1 MERELFLETK
11 RRYGTPTYLFH
22 LDELKERAGF
32 IKRCLGPE
40 YGFCFA
46 MKANPFLTQA
56 CEIVADRLEVCSPG
70 EYEICRKY
78 EIPYNK
84 IVVSGVNKTEESMRR
99 IVSLSGG
106 EGLYTIESPEHY
118 RILRKIAGEQQ
129 RKLDVAVRLSS
140 GSQFGVDAGTFEAV
154 LKDLLEQDDLTF
166 CGIHYYSG
174 TQKRFAK
181 VEKELRLLEEFGAH
195 LRETYG
201 LSKLELEYGP
211 GLPVN
216 YFQSDHKTDEAE
228 LLGELRRLLDSMK
241 AFDHITLEM
250 GRFLASDCGYYLT
263 DVADVKQTEGHGY
276 CIVDGG
282 IHQINY
288 YGQLMGM
295 KQPYFELLRDHAGE
309 EMRKWN
315 ICGSLCT
322 VNDVIVKDV
331 ELPALKKGDTLVFR
345 RCGAYCV
352 TEGMALFLSRQLP
365 QVLLYSE
372 KTGFLKARQQQ
383 ETWMINS

>member
-22 LDELKERAGF
+22 LDELKEKAGF
-32 IKRCLGPE
+32 IKSCLGPE
-40 YGFCFA
+40 YGLCFA
-46 MKANPFLTQA
+46 MKANPFLTWA
-56 CEIVADRLEVCSPG
+56 CEIFADRLEVCSPG
-70 EYEICRKY
+70 EYEICQKY
-78 EIPYNK
+78 EIPHNK

-99 IVSLSGG
+99 IVSLSRGA
-106 EGLYTIESPEHY
+106 GLYTIESPEHY
-118 RILRKIAGEQQ
+118 RILRKIAGEQH
-129 RKLDVAVRLSS
+129 RKLDVAIRLSS
-140 GSQFGVDAGTFEAV
+140 GNQFGVDADTLETV
-154 LKDLLEQDDLTF
+154 LEDLLGQDDLMF

-181 VEKELRLLEEFGAH
+181 VERELSLLEEFGTH
-195 LRETYG
+195 LREKYH
-201 LSKLELEYGP
+201 LPKLELEYGP

-241 AFDHITLEM
+241 AYDRITLEM
-250 GRFLASDCGYYLT
+250 GRFLVSDCGYYLT
-263 DVADVKQTEGHGY
+263 DVTDVKQTEGHGY

-295 KQPYFELLRDHAGE
+295 KQPYFELLRNYAGE
-309 EMRKWN
+309 EMQKWN

-322 VNDVIVKDV
+322 VNDVIVKDA
-331 ELPALKKGDTLVFR
+331 ELPALQKGDTLLFR

-352 TEGMALFLSRQLP
+352 TEGMALFLSRRLP

-372 KTGFLKARQQQ
+372 KTGFLKARQEQ